1 MCRGSPDAG
10 AYYLIRQ
17 LNDIKTGARK
27 GSVVALMKP
36 VVEKLSDEDIV
47 NLAAYMASRTP

>member
-1 MCRGSPDAG
+1 LAGRG

-27 GSVVALMKP
+27 GNAVALMKP
-36 VVEKLSDEDIV
+36 VVDKLSDEDMV
-47 NLAAYMASRTP
+47 NLVAFMASREP